1 MLQALV
7 FDRLF
12 LDPSFRLMMDCAR
25 ERLVWPIQCK
35 IVTQKNN
42 FAFEVKNILQICIRS
57 LYGVGSN
64 NICVTNTLGDR
75 MYNRNLTKVMAS
87 SVSLLAIMASS
98 SANAQLVDEI
108 IVTAQKRAE
117 SVQDVSASINAFDE
131 AALEKAGVTD
141 VTRIDLLVP
150 GVNFAFIGN
159 DAKFNVRGANSNN
172 TFNDASSIVGVF
184 VDGVYK
190 PRASQQTRSFY
201 DIDRLEFLKGPQ
213 GTLYGRNTLAG
224 ALNLYTNR
232 PDFTEAYGGVD
243 ASLESFN
250 TRRVEGFANLPVTDT
265 LAIRVA
271 GVTESTD
278 GYVKNSAGPNLGAA
292 DEYAFRISALYEP
305 TDSMSF
311 LLRASRAREEG
322 TSLGVFSYAGL
333 CRPTNAGGFT
343 DQTGTILDCQNPR
356 RGSLG
361 SESFAT
367 LGPYNIENDFV
378 PEGDVQEDAISLEAN
393 FDFASVALKSIT
405 SYTEFTNF
413 IGADGDASGV
423 AFERLWNDE
432 RNKSFTQELQLTSN
446 SASPLQW
453 IIGGYYSNDDQF
465 FSFLDFRQTV
475 DMNNNPNG
483 ATGLVSNDNVL
494 NGFFADAT
502 YLDVDTYGVFGEIE
516 YAVSDRLRL
525 IGGLRYNEESK
536 QLSGSSNFT
545 ANGQVTLQPGLD
557 VNPLIVPNDPFT
569 VFAFNEAAT
578 GATRLDESFD
588 KVTYKAAAEFDVN
601 DNTLAYATVST
612 GFLSGQL
619 NRNGTITD
627 QQESINYEIG
637 LKTRLMDNT
646 LQLNMAAYLTEYTNL
661 LTQSQTVDPNTGNV
675 ITFGEN
681 GGDIDAKGIEV
692 DFVYA
697 PNESLTITGGAS
709 LLDSEYGTFGTGNVY
724 QQINGAAGGFIDL
737 SDTTTPWSPSFTANV
752 GASYRFDLGDKGSL
766 TPGMNVFYSD
776 SYQASAVVP
785 FSSVARQESYTK
797 TDLRLTWDSP
807 NMMYAVSAYA
817 ENLENEAVNARVNV
831 GGNDFTQTSFLYPR
845 NYGIGLKARF

>member
-1 MLQALV
+1 
-7 FDRLF
+7 
-12 LDPSFRLMMDCAR
+12 
-25 ERLVWPIQCK
+25 
-35 IVTQKNN
+35 
-42 FAFEVKNILQICIRS
+42 
-57 LYGVGSN
+57 
-64 NICVTNTLGDR
+64 
-75 MYNRNLTKVMAS
+75 MYNRNITKALAG

-201 DIDRLEFLKGPQ
+201 DIERLEFLKGPQ

-224 ALNLYTNR
+224 ALNLTTNK

-243 ASLESFN
+243 ASIESYN
-250 TRRVEGFANLPVTDT
+250 SRRVEGFANLPVSDT

-271 GVTESTD
+271 GMTESTD
-278 GYVKNSAGPNLGAA
+278 GYVKNSAGPNLGNA

-305 TDSMSF
+305 TDSMNF
-311 LLRASRAREEG
+311 LLRVSRAREEG
-322 TSLGVFSYAGL
+322 TSLGVFSYAGV
-333 CRPTNAGGFT
+333 CRPTNAAGFT
-343 DQTGTILDCQNPR
+343 DQTGTRLDCFNPR

-361 SESFAT
+361 GQDFAS

-378 PEGDVQEDAISLEAN
+378 PEGDVQEDAVSLEAN
-393 FDFASVALKSIT
+393 FDFNDMSLKSIT
-405 SYTEFTNF
+405 SYTEFNNF

-432 RNKSFTQELQLTSN
+432 RNKSFTQELQLTSTTN
-446 SASPLQW
+446 SAFQW
-453 IIGGYYSNDDQF
+453 LIGGYYSNDDQF
-465 FSFLDFRQTV
+465 FSFLDFRETV
-475 DMNNNPNG
+475 DLNNNPNG
-483 ATGLVSNDNVL
+483 ATGLVSNDSVL

-502 YLDVDTYGVFGEIE
+502 YLDVDTLGIFGQVD

-536 QLSGSSNFT
+536 KLSGSSNFT

-557 VNPLIVPNDPFT
+557 LTPQIVPNNPFD

-588 KVTYKAAAEFDVN
+588 KVTWKVAGEYDVS
-601 DNTLAYATVST
+601 DNAMAYATVAT

-627 QQESINYEIG
+627 QQESINYEVGI
-637 LKTRLMDNT
+637 KTRLMDNT

-697 PNESLTITGGAS
+697 PNDALTITGGAS

-724 QQINGAAGGFIDL
+724 QQLDGVSVGFIDL

-752 GASYRFDLGDKGSL
+752 GASYRFDMAEKGSL
-766 TPGMNVFYSD
+766 APGLNVFYSD
-776 SYQASAVVP
+776 GYQASAVVP
-785 FSSVARQESYTK
+785 FSSVARQDSYMK
-797 TDLRLTWDSP
+797 TDVRLTWDSP
-807 NMMYAVSAYA
+807 NMMYAVSIYA

-845 NYGIGLKARF
+845 NFGIGLKARF

>member
-1 MLQALV
+1 MTDRKIAKILAGGASVVAL
-7 FDRLF
+7 
-12 LDPSFRLMMDCAR
+12 
-25 ERLVWPIQCK
+25 
-35 IVTQKNN
+35 
-42 FAFEVKNILQICIRS
+42 
-57 LYGVGSN
+57 
-64 NICVTNTLGDR
+64 
-75 MYNRNLTKVMAS
+75 MA
-87 SVSLLAIMASS
+87 AST
-98 SANAQLVDEI
+98 AHAQLVDEI
-108 IVTAQKRAE
+108 IVTAEKRSE

-131 AALEKAGVTD
+131 ASLEKAGVTD

-224 ALNLYTNR
+224 ALNLYTNK
-232 PDFTEAYGGVD
+232 PDFSEAYGGVN
-243 ASLESFN
+243 ASIESFN
-250 TRRVEGFANLPVTDT
+250 SRRVEGFANLPVSDT
-265 LAIRVA
+265 LAVRVA
-271 GVTESTD
+271 GMTESTD
-278 GYVKNSAGPNLGAA
+278 GYVKNSAGPNLGAT

-305 TDSMSF
+305 SDTASF
-311 LLRASRAREEG
+311 LLRASRSQETG

-333 CRPTNAGGFT
+333 CRPTNASGAT
-343 DQTGTILDCQNPR
+343 DQLGTILDCVNPR

-361 SESFAT
+361 GEGFDT
-367 LGPYNIENDFV
+367 LGPYDIENDFV
-378 PEGDVQEDAISLEAN
+378 PEGEVKETSISLEAN
-393 FDFASVALKSIT
+393 FDFTGMSLKSIT
-405 SYTEFTNF
+405 SYTEFSNF

-423 AFERLWNDE
+423 PFERLWNDE
-432 RNKSFTQELQLTSN
+432 NNESFTQELQLSSN
-446 SASPLQW
+446 TGGALQW
-453 IIGGYYSNDDQF
+453 MLGGYYSNDDQF
-465 FSFLDFRQTV
+465 FSFLDFRETV
-475 DMNNNPNG
+475 DLDNNPNG
-483 ATGLVSNDNVL
+483 TTGLVSRDIVL

-502 YLDVDTYGVFGEIE
+502 YLNVDTIGVFGQLE
-516 YAVSDRLRL
+516 YAVSDKLRL
-525 IGGLRYNEESK
+525 IGGLRYNDESK
-536 QLSGSSNFT
+536 ELSGSSNFT
-545 ANGQVTLQPGLD
+545 TNGQVTLQPGL
-557 VNPLIVPNDPFT
+557 NLTPLIAPSDPFA
-569 VFAFNEAAT
+569 VFAFDESAA

-588 KVTYKAAAEFDVN
+588 KVTWKVAGEYDFNDDVMG
-601 DNTLAYATVST
+601 YATIST

-627 QQESINYEIG
+627 QQESINYEVG
-637 LKTRLMDNT
+637 VKSRLMDNT
-646 LQLNMAAYLTEYTNL
+646 LQVNLAAYLTKYENL

-697 PNESLTITGGAS
+697 PNDAFTFTGGAS

-724 QQINGAAGGFIDL
+724 QELGGVAQGFIDL
-737 SDTTTPWSPSFTANV
+737 SGTTTPWSPSFTANL
-752 GASYRFDLGDKGSL
+752 GASYRYDLGSKGSL
-766 TPGMNVFYSD
+766 TPGINFFYTD
-776 SYQASAVVP
+776 GYQASAVIP

-807 NMMYAVSAYA
+807 NQNYAISAYV
-817 ENLENEAVNARVNV
+817 ENLEDEAVNARVNV
-831 GGNDFTQTSFLYPR
+831 GGNDFTQSSFLYPR